1 MPSGRCTQRPYKLF
15 GYRQSLTYTAA
26 LQILENMRRT
36 RETPKKHCRFPSLQT
51 DAGFIAFTTTDLK
64 VRGYSPY
71 GHSVFQTQIHNRSQ
85 TKDGKQ
91 RTTDKKPQA
100 VIPKLRPTDAKLNSR
115 GLSSLRNMTQS
126 LQHSVWKTGTQQRK
140 QGNNSISPRS
150 AGFAIPLN
158 RTLRI
163 SNSDAHCKCLANTK
177 TRNRR
182 DAACCVRNGNKG
194 YMPSGRCTQRPYKL
208 FGYRQSLTYH
218 RRIANSAEHGRFYSI
233 YIIYMRK

>member
-1 MPSGRCTQRPYKLF
+1 MLSARSVPTSCSDTDNPLP
-15 GYRQSLTYTAA
+15 TTAA

-36 RETPKKHCRFPSLQT
+36 RENPKKNCLFPSLQT

-126 LQHSVWKTGTQQRK
+126 LQHSVWKTRTQLRK
-140 QGNNSISPRS
+140 QGNNSISPPFCGICNP
-150 AGFAIPLN
+150 A
-158 RTLRI
+158 
-163 SNSDAHCKCLANTK
+163 
-177 TRNRR
+177 
-182 DAACCVRNGNKG
+182 
-194 YMPSGRCTQRPYKL
+194 QPYS
-208 FGYRQSLTYH
+208 Q
-218 RRIANSAEHGRFYSI
+218 N
-233 YIIYMRK
+233 